1 MSEVIEFWSSGPMIC
16 CPLTLSRF
24 PPEEFFSACCNHNSF
39 GFVFWNIC
47 FSYVVFLAWILGLVA
62 LSHKV
67 RQSILVQALSFR
79 QDHSSLNNSLA
90 KDVTSIAW
98 KRLVLT
104 IHPASW
110 DIDMDKTK
118 VFGTLFITFLKIR
131 CENIPGYFCF
141 YSKAQWHWRR
151 ESQLVKISFTSFT
164 SFHLYIRQIN
174 SYGNVKKHRKNCE
187 CCPGR

>member
-1 MSEVIEFWSSGPMIC
+1 MFTPDMSEVIEFWSSGPMIC

-47 FSYVVFLAWILGLVA
+47 FSYVVFLAWILGLGA
-62 LSHKV
+62 LSYKV

-98 KRLVLT
+98 KRLVFQYIQPLG
-104 IHPASW
+104 ILIWIKRKYLAH
-110 DIDMDKTK
+110 
-118 VFGTLFITFLKIR
+118 
-131 CENIPGYFCF
+131 
-141 YSKAQWHWRR
+141 YS
-151 ESQLVKISFTSFT
+151 
-164 SFHLYIRQIN
+164 
-174 SYGNVKKHRKNCE
+174 
-187 CCPGR
+187 